1 MKVKLAEIKHV
12 YFTSVSARCTFAVVY
27 INGSQIVIS
36 GPLVVLY
43 VLGGPVA
50 NYKYIL
56 KISLNLCFKFI
67 LVYLLLLNQ
76 NVRINIF
83 KL

>member
-1 MKVKLAEIKHV
+1 MFISFQFLPG
-12 YFTSVSARCTFAVVY
+12 CTFAVVY

-56 KISLNLCFKFI
+56 KISLNLCSKFI
-67 LVYLLLLNQ
+67 FVYLLLLNQ